1 MQHLTEH
8 VCTRCQY
15 HWWPRQVTT
24 PKRCARCKSPYW
36 NSPRK
41 QPPVAK
47 PIRLDVA
54 RLKAG
59 IAQTPEAIRAKLE
72 PDRSMKRALAVLKE
86 MKQNQTQWGEM
97 LERIRQEFDV
107 ELTKDQVKALVR

>member
-36 NSPRK
+36 NRPRQQALGPSSVRH
-41 QPPVAK
+41 QPRVSVDLTGLSET
-47 PIRLDVA
+47 IL
-54 RLKAG
+54 
-59 IAQTPEAIRAKLE
+59 AKLE
-72 PDRSMKRALAVLKE
+72 PDRSMKRAMAVLKE
-86 MKQNQTQWGEM
+86 MKQNQTQWAEM